1 MSCVG
6 TTSVMYLDDPAYLNP
21 KSSISAKS
29 SESTLSAS
37 ITICTHLVNCL
48 VSNFM
53 LANLSDWQAVSKLVL
68 SVITN
73 FLLSLL
79 LERLELL
86 AVFEYLSLF
95 DRLQL
100 QHLDLLQ
107 VRKYANGDRLQC
119 ESLC

>member
-21 KSSISAKS
+21 KSSINAKS

-37 ITICTHLVNCL
+37 ITMCTHLVYCL
-48 VSNFM
+48 VSNFIP
-53 LANLSDWQAVSKLVL
+53 ANLSDWQAVSKLVL

-79 LERLELL
+79 LAHLELL

-95 DRLQL
+95 DTL
-100 QHLDLLQ
+100 
-107 VRKYANGDRLQC
+107 
-119 ESLC
+119 